1 MKKDA
6 FDRIAARTPKDSK
19 IFVSK
24 SLDVA
29 DRIDAI
35 MKKQG
40 KSQKDLAK
48 LLNKTPSEI
57 SKWLSGSHNFT
68 LKSIAK
74 IEAVFDCVIL
84 ETPKGKKE
92 YVASK
97 KVYTIGHATFRI
109 NPPKVLNYSYRKPK
123 NENVRQYHKNSQ
135 RVNIN

>member
-40 KSQKDLAK
+40 KNQKDLAK

-57 SKWLSGSHNFT
+57 SKWLSGTHNFT

-74 IEAVFDCVIL
+74 IEAALDSSIL
-84 ETPKGKKE
+84 EVTKNKQEEKTVRYALTVTIPIPNHSRKQPFKKGRE
-92 YVASK
+92 SK
-97 KVYTIGHATFRI
+97 VWRAKQATL
-109 NPPKVLNYSYRKPK
+109 V
-123 NENVRQYHKNSQ
+123 HT
-135 RVNIN
+135 